1 MAALLRVY
9 HMSMKEAVL
18 EKIEQDVQDCI
29 KLDDI
34 SVNRIKETMTWQHSK
49 TEQAIDTG
57 GG

>member
-9 HMSMKEAVL
+9 CMNMKEAVL

-34 SVNRIKETMTWQHSK
+34 SVNRIKGH
-49 TEQAIDTG
+49 
-57 GG
+57 

>member
-34 SVNRIKETMTWQHSK
+34 SVNRIK
-49 TEQAIDTG
+49 G
-57 GG
+57 R